1 MVSVIMGLS
10 TGGRGFACEKRM
22 GKPGARRVQCG
33 WFGPGTVS
41 AMALTIRQVVA
52 LPDLG
57 LRVLTPNSDL
67 SRVVRWVATSELSDP
82 GPWLDGDEL
91 LLTTGMR
98 LRDDPDSCAAYAEA
112 VMASGAAALGFGIGL
127 TFDSVPHALLEAGQR
142 IGLPIIEVP
151 TPTPFVAVSKAVS
164 RSLAAEE
171 YEAAERSFGTQR
183 SLIRAALKE
192 GGDVNVVSL
201 LARHVNG
208 FAVCVDAAGGVRAA
222 SPPGAARRI
231 GEWRAEL
238 ERLRPQGVRASSVI
252 SNADEHVAIVPL
264 GVKGGGDGFLIL
276 GASSALQANDVAVM
290 NLAVSLLSWGLVRD
304 AGRGSAWHRLAIDA
318 IRREGSAQV
327 PMAELGLGSLEHGS
341 ARIVLAIAA
350 ESADAGTVSHAG
362 DHAGELAA
370 AINALP
376 SSIATALGDG
386 QVLAFIPESV
396 VARPDARKLLEE
408 AGRAVVSGPV
418 DLDDVPA
425 VEATIVRARRTA
437 LSRPGLTRLD
447 DASAIG
453 LAGLVDPGTARAWAH
468 EYLRGLRESSE
479 GPELLVTLRAWLASH
494 GQVDATGSSLG
505 VHRHTVRHRLR
516 RAEALLGRGLD
527 DPQVRADLWFALGQV
542 DP

>member
-1 MVSVIMGLS
+1 MLVWKER
-10 TGGRGFACEKRM
+10 TGNRTTG
-22 GKPGARRVQCG
+22 RVQFG

-41 AMALTIRQVVA
+41 VMALTIRQVVA

-57 LRVLTPNSDL
+57 LRVLTPGSDL

-98 LRDDPDSCAAYAEA
+98 LRDDRDSCAAYAEA

-127 TFDSVPHALLEAGQR
+127 TFDSVPQALLEAGER

-164 RSLAAEE
+164 KSLAAAE
-171 YEAAERSFGTQR
+171 YEAAERSFATQR
-183 SLIRAALKE
+183 SLIRAALKD
-192 GGDVNVVSL
+192 GGDANVVTR

-208 FAVCVDAAGGVRAA
+208 FAVCVDAAGAVRAA
-222 SPPGAARRI
+222 SPPAAGRRI
-231 GEWRAEL
+231 DEWRAEF
-238 ERLRPQGVRASSVI
+238 ERLRPQGVLASSVI

-264 GVKGGGDGFLIL
+264 GVRGAGDGFLIL

-304 AGRGSAWHRLAIDA
+304 AGRGRAWHRLAIDVV
-318 IRREGSAQV
+318 RREGSSRV
-327 PMAELGLGSLEHGS
+327 PMAELGLGSLEHGA
-341 ARIVLAIAA
+341 ARIVLAIPGGPSR
-350 ESADAGTVSHAG
+350 EPSVDR
-362 DHAGELAA
+362 AGELAA
-370 AINALP
+370 GISALP
-376 SSIATALGDG
+376 SSIATTLDDG
-386 QVLAFIPESV
+386 QVLAFIPEQV
-396 VARPDARKLLEE
+396 LVRPDTRQLLEG
-408 AGRAVVSGPV
+408 ASRAVISGPV
-418 DLDDVPA
+418 DLDDA
-425 VEATIVRARRTA
+425 AAIEASISRARHLA
-437 LSRPGLTRLD
+437 PAHGGVIRLD
-447 DASAIG
+447 DPSTAG
-453 LAGLVDPGTARAWAH
+453 LAGLIDPGAARAWARV
-468 EYLRGLRESSE
+468 YLRDLLESGE

-516 RAEALLGRGLD
+516 RVEALLGRGLD

-542 DP
+542 ES